1 MNYADRVIHTDYKS
15 LCQSLGTPKV
25 FVFSLPHGNVGD
37 SVLGGLL
44 PYLSKD
50 DIIID
55 AGNEHWQNTERRQGK
70 CYTKGI
76 RYVGMGVSGGY
87 QAARAGPSMCPGGD
101 DASLDMV
108 MPLLRIVAAKDKKG
122 NPCVG
127 KAGSGGA
134 GHYVKMIHNGIEH
147 GMMSAIAEAWQIMQV
162 GLEMSEDE
170 IGNTLEKWNDKG
182 QLVSFLFIINVLVA
196 NILSVEPS
204 LLASAQISAAL
215 KTPLESES

>member
-1 MNYADRVIHTDYKS
+1 MKYANLAIHSDYKS

-122 NPCVG
+122 NACVG
-127 KAGSGGA
+127 KAGSGGS

-147 GMMSAIAEAWQIMQV
+147 GMMSAIAEAWQIMEV

-170 IGNTLEKWNDKG
+170 IGNTLEKWNEKG
-182 QLVSFLFIINVLVA
+182 QLVSLISLLSCLIA
-196 NILSVEPS
+196 NLLSAEPS
-204 LLASAQISAAL
+204 SSVLALTSAAP